1 MSSRPPGLDSRRTAD
16 WARARARA
24 ARAHHPDLGGD
35 SESYLEA
42 LRQVDRRYGVT
53 SADAPHVAIHRSGA
67 PSARARRALRASRR
81 RARSL
86 SRHLPDRF
94 RPGRTYIEI

>member
-1 MSSRPPGLDSRRTAD
+1 MSSPPHALDSRRTAD

-35 SESYLEA
+35 AESYLEA
-42 LRQVDRRYGVT
+42 LRQVDLRYGVT
-53 SADAPHVAIHRSGA
+53 TADASHIAIHRSGA

-86 SRHLPDRF
+86 SRRLPQRF